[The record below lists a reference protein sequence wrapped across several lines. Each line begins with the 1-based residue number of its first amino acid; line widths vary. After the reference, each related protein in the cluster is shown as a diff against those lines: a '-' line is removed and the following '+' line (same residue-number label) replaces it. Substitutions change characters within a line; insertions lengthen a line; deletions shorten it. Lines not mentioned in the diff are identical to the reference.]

1 MTCDI
6 NDWYSITVFHGEEEV
21 GAKRWRAR
29 AHVFRRD
36 RPDMPDNR
44 VGEFVGVGTTMNS
57 ADYDARR
64 QAKRFVLSQGKPL
77 DWEGR

>member
-1 MTCDI
+1 MTSDV
-6 NDWYSITVFHGEEEV
+6 NDWYSVTVFHGEWV
-21 GAKRWRAR
+21 SPRRWRAR

-36 RPDMPDNR
+36 RPDTPDC
-44 VGEFVGVGTTMNS
+44 VEKEFVGFGTTMNS

-64 QAKRFVLSQGKPL
+64 QAKSFVESQGKPL